1 MFENFLKM
9 LGGFVL
15 FLVFMV
21 LVGLLTG
28 FPIKWMVN
36 YLFTPATLTALFG
49 VAQLTFWKAFWLAFL
64 CLALFKSS
72 SFK

>member
-1 MFENFLKM
+1 M

-21 LVGLLTG
+21 FIGLLIG
-28 FPIKWMVN
+28 FPVKWMVN

-64 CLALFKSS
+64 CSALFKSS
-72 SFK
+72 GSSK